1 VNTLSESSGDRE
13 QAVARLEGAMEDLTR
28 QIRTYYGLVAQRV
41 APGLQP
47 ATFKVLTT
55 IDRMAPVSVSALADA
70 LQADKGQ
77 VSRAITELEGRG
89 LVHRT
94 FDPGDARVRMIAPT
108 DQARQKL
115 VEARSPFQMLL
126 QEALQEWGVGEVDQF
141 ADLLVKL
148 SGTIRAR

>member
-1 VNTLSESSGDRE
+1 MNTQTAATGGRE
-13 QAVARLEGAMEDLTR
+13 RAVARLEGAMEDLTR
-28 QIRTYYGLVAQRV
+28 QIRTYYGVVAQRV

-77 VSRAITELEGRG
+77 ISRAITELEGRG
-89 LVHRT
+89 LVRRA

-108 DQARQKL
+108 DEAKQKL
-115 VEARSPFQMLL
+115 VEARSPFHLLL
-126 QEALQEWGVGEVDQF
+126 QEALEEWGVEEVDQF
-141 ADLLVKL
+141 ADLLAKL